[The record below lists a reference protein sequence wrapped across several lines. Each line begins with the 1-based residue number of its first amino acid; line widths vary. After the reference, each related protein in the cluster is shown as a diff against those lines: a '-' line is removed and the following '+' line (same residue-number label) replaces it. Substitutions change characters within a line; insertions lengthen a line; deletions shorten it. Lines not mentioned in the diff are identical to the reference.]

1 MPTKFNNN
9 IIASRAN
16 TIAKADVVDLDA
28 YRKIRV
34 SNNDSHVIVLSADSQ
49 VGCAISRVLSS
60 IGTKVEVVSDALTFS
75 RIFQRSSFDVVFL
88 DRDIE
93 WVSASELSGIIRQ
106 YGRYTE
112 IPIALLTDED
122 GTEESQEDIM
132 QGYFDGVLQKPINA
146 RNLISMVENF
156 LNSMNK
162 TIDSN

>member
-1 MPTKFNNN
+1 MW
-9 IIASRAN
+9 
-16 TIAKADVVDLDA
+16 
-28 YRKIRV
+28 
-34 SNNDSHVIVLSADSQ
+34 
-49 VGCAISRVLSS
+49 
-60 IGTKVEVVSDALTFS
+60 
-75 RIFQRSSFDVVFL
+75 FL

-122 GTEESQEDIM
+122 GTEESQRISRKAILT
-132 QGYFDGVLQKPINA
+132 GLQKPINA